1 MFLIFRIS
9 DPPGKPGIPE
19 PVDWDK
25 EWMDLKWTKPMKDG
39 GSPITGYLIEKKE
52 KDSPNWTKAA
62 QIDKPVLE
70 GRIENLI
77 PGETYQ
83 YRVRAI
89 NAAGPGEP
97 SDATKPM
104 VAKPRKSKFF
114 LSFSNYL

>member
-1 MFLIFRIS
+1 MLFRIT

-39 GSPITGYLIEKKE
+39 GAPITGYLIEKKE

-70 GRIENLI
+70 GRVENLI

-114 LSFSNYL
+114 FILF